1 MASSRA
7 RENDTRRPRTDCSFD
22 AGVYVVENKGGQ
34 VEVAAA
40 AVTLT
45 RRGAV
50 LEERSEMACLRE
62 DHTVLRQEVV
72 ALREEFRA
80 LRDALLRGEF

>member
-7 RENDTRRPRTDCSFD
+7 RENDAGRPRTDCSFD
-22 AGVYVVENKGGQ
+22 AGVYVVEKKCGQ

-50 LEERSEMACLRE
+50 SEERSEMACLRE
-62 DHTVLRQEVV
+62 DHEVLRQEVV

-80 LRDALLRGEF
+80 LRDVLLRREF